1 MILLKNMK
9 PTIVSRKYLIPPE
22 YSDRI
27 FKLITV
33 IAAFLVI
40 ALMIGFFIQLVWYS
54 MPSIK
59 QFGLKFII
67 STDWDP
73 VKNIFGALP
82 SIVGTLITTAIA
94 VLFAVPISFIVAM
107 FLVESAPTCIQVPVS
122 YALDLLAAIPS
133 IVFGMWGLFI
143 VVPFM
148 QNYIQPFL
156 ANTLHLKSI
165 PIFGDVYNGFGFL
178 TASLILALMIL
189 PFICAV
195 MRDVFKMVPAV
206 LKESAFGAGAT
217 SWEVSMGITMKY
229 GSRGMLGAVFLGL
242 GRAVGETMAVLFII
256 GNSQNLSCS
265 LFSGGTTIAATLA
278 NNFAEADGI
287 FMSSLFELGLILLAM
302 SFCIQ
307 VVGQLWLNQV
317 SRKMGER

>member
-1 MILLKNMK
+1 MK
-9 PTIVSRKYLIPPE
+9 SELISRKYLIPPE
-22 YSDRI
+22 LSDRV
-27 FKLITV
+27 FKIITA
-33 IAAFLVI
+33 IAAFVVI
-40 ALMIGFFIQLVWYS
+40 ALMVAFFVQLVWYS
-54 MPSIK
+54 MPSIR
-59 QFGLKFII
+59 QFGFKFII
-67 STDWDP
+67 STEWDP
-73 VKNIFGALP
+73 VKNVFGALP
-82 SIVGTLITTAIA
+82 SIVGTLITTSIA
-94 VLFAVPISFIVAM
+94 VAIAVPISFIAAM
-107 FLVESAPTCIQVPVS
+107 FLVESAPPCIQIPVS

-133 IVFGMWGLFI
+133 IIFGMWGLF
-143 VVPFM
+143 VFVPFM
-148 QNYIQPFL
+148 QDYIQPFL
-156 ANTLHLKSI
+156 AETLHLKSL
-165 PIFGDVYNGFGFL
+165 PVFGDVYNGFGFL
-178 TASLILALMIL
+178 TAGLILALMIL

-229 GSRGMLGAVFLGL
+229 GARGMLGAVFLGL

-256 GNSQNLSCS
+256 GNSQNLSYS

-307 VVGQLWLNQV
+307 IVGQLWLNRV